1 MLGGFLRRSPKPE
14 PPPVAAEAP
23 PVVASLFPHGHF
35 YSPVVDP
42 AALDRDRFRALRDS
56 DPLAGLTLDLGAMDV
71 LFAQLMRHYPAIA
84 FPEEAD
90 GKTRY
95 HYLNDQYTYG
105 DAIILS
111 AMLRELHP
119 ARYIEVGS
127 GFSSAVALDT
137 NDALD
142 APIACTFIEPYTER
156 LESLLRPSDA
166 GRVTVMRARV
176 QDVPLETFDA
186 LSAGDILF
194 LDTTHIVKTG
204 SDVLHEVFHI
214 LPRLASGVIVH
225 FHDVFDAFEYPER
238 WVFEENRSW
247 NEQYLLR
254 AFLMYNPA
262 FEILYANQFYFR
274 RRREAV
280 ARQAPLIARNAGGGL
295 WLRKR

>member
-42 AALDRDRFRALRDS
+42 AALDRDRFRALRDG

-71 LFAQLMRHYPAIA
+71 LFARLMRHYPAIA
-84 FPEEAD
+84 FPEEAG

-137 NDALD
+137 N
-142 APIACTFIEPYTER
+142 
-156 LESLLRPSDA
+156 
-166 GRVTVMRARV
+166 
-176 QDVPLETFDA
+176 DA

-254 AFLMYNPA
+254 AFLMCNPA